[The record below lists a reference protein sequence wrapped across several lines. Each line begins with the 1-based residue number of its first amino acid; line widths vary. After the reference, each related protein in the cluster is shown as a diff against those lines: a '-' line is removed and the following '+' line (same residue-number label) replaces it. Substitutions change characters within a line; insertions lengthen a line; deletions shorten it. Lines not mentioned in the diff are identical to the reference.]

1 MASVDDRI
9 VRMEFDNAAFE
20 RKIATTLTSLGQL
33 EKALKFEGASKG
45 LADVTSAADKVSFH
59 GIAEGIEGL
68 SKKFIALSTIA
79 ITALANITS
88 KAVEA
93 GLHIAKS
100 LSLDQVIAGFKE
112 YELNIG
118 SIQTILANTKAEGT
132 TLDQVNAALDQL
144 NQYSDKTIYNFGQ
157 MAKNIGTFTAAGVD
171 LNTSVMAIKGISN
184 LAAISGSSADQASV
198 AMYQLSQAIS
208 TGTVKLIDW
217 NSVVNA
223 GMGGEVF
230 QKALFETGKTL
241 GTIKDVPIGQTFEDW
256 TSAGNSFRGSL
267 ESGWLTAEVLTTTL
281 QGFTGDM
288 TDAELAAKGF
298 TAEQIAQIQKLGKT
312 GVDAATKVRTFT
324 GLLSTLKESIGS
336 GWSATFRILIGNFT
350 EATDLF
356 TGISDTL
363 GGMIQKSADARNEL
377 LQGWKDLGGRT
388 VLLES
393 IKTAIQNLGEILKPI
408 KDAFREIFPPTT
420 AQTLMNL
427 TNSFKD
433 FANALKPSQK
443 TVENLHRIFKG
454 FFSILGIGWE
464 IVKQGAKFIGELLG
478 SITGAG
484 AGPFLDFVAKIGDFF
499 TELYGALVK
508 GEGIKDFFAKLTEVV
523 KSPLPFLSELK
534 DKIVDFFTGF
544 DPNIGDKVSDSLGRL
559 GDRFASLKGLADKVK
574 DIWEPFSKAM
584 KKVGEILDK
593 AWDAIHDWFSEL
605 GKKIADTMGEGSFD
619 QALDALNTALFG
631 GIVAL
636 VAKFVHSGFKI
647 DFGGGFLEGIKDTLG
662 ELTGVLKAMQTDIK
676 ANALL
681 KIAGAIA
688 LLTASVLVLS
698 LIDSAALTKAL
709 AAMAVGFGQLMA
721 TFAVVSKMNTGPM
734 SAISFTMLAGGLTV
748 LAGAILI
755 LSIAAKSLAEL
766 NWEELAR
773 GLVGVTVLLGIMVL
787 AVIPLSKMQG
797 SLISTGIGLIA
808 IAVALNILAGAV
820 KIFSLMSWGDM
831 ASGLAGV
838 AIGLALLG
846 VGMRA
851 MPSGMALQGV
861 GLIAVA
867 VALNIL
873 GLAVKSFADL
883 SWGEMAKG
891 MVGIAGGL
899 LIIAG
904 AMQLMPPTMPVIGVG
919 LLLVSVSLIAIA
931 KAMQMM
937 GGLSWGEI
945 GKGLATMAA
954 SLLILA
960 VATTAM
966 TGSIA
971 GAIAIGIVSASL
983 LLLAKVLQAFAS
995 ISFGD
1000 LLHGLAGVAIAL
1012 AALGVA
1018 ALLLQPAIPAMI
1030 ALGAALILIGAGF
1043 ALFGAGAML
1052 VGKAFEMVAKSGAA
1066 GSKAFVEALKNMG
1079 RAIPAFVTG
1088 LAEGIVL
1095 LIEMIGAAAPTI
1107 AEAIGKLLA
1116 ALLDQ
1121 IKKLIPKLGT
1131 IIRLVM
1137 EEIFKTIQFYIPRLV
1152 ETGLLII
1159 TSLLTGI
1166 RDHIPEIVTLVG
1178 EIITGFLDAFAT
1190 QLAAI
1195 VDSVV
1200 NLWVTMITSVAE
1212 ALGEVSATLFFGVAA
1227 AFIKG
1232 FMNGLEAAIPGPMN
1246 WFMDLANK
1254 VLKWIGNVISTL
1266 WNKGVDFITGLM
1278 SGVTSKV
1285 SDIASFFGSIAGK
1298 VLGWIGDTVGT
1309 LVSKGYG
1316 LISGFFSGIS
1326 DRWTGVVN
1334 FFRGIG
1340 DKVLSAIGDLSDS
1353 LYNAGKA
1360 VIQGLWDG
1368 MQAVWHKATGWLN
1381 SLNPLNHFNDINMA
1395 KGHAIKNLVPAGKAV
1410 MQGLYNGMY
1419 DEWGNITGWL
1429 SELDP
1434 ASELDRSM
1442 GDRMATVINGAL
1454 TDMMSQLSTMDE
1466 FYPVITP
1473 ILDLSVVAQDA
1484 KEISSLIEPAYSYAQ
1499 ASTIAST
1506 TTTPPDETMATPA
1519 VPGQVSFEQNIYAP
1533 KQLST
1538 GDIYKQTRNQ
1548 ITMAKE
1554 ELSIP

>member
-59 GIAEGIEGL
+59 GIADGIEGL

-88 KAVEA
+88 KAIEA

-241 GTIKDVPIGQTFEDW
+241 GTIKDVPIGKTFEEW

-298 TAEQIAQIQKLGKT
+298 TAEQIAQIQELGKT

-388 VLLES
+388 VLIES
-393 IKTAIQNLGEILKPI
+393 IKTAIQNLGAILQPI
-408 KDAFREIFPPTT
+408 KDAFREVFPPTT
-420 AQTLMNL
+420 AQTLMDL

-433 FANALKPSQK
+433 FANALKPSQA
-443 TVENLHRIFKG
+443 TIENLHRIFKG
-454 FFSILGIGWE
+454 FFSLLGIGWE
-464 IVKQGAKFIGELLG
+464 IIKQGVKFITDLLG
-478 SITGAG
+478 SISGAG

-499 TELYGALVK
+499 TELYDALVK
-508 GEGIKDFFAKLTEVV
+508 GEGIKDFFAKLTDVV
-523 KSPLPFLSELK
+523 KAPLPFLSELK

-544 DPNIGDKVSDSLGRL
+544 DPSIGDKVSDSLGRV

-574 DIWEPFSKAM
+574 DIWEPFAKAM
-584 KKVGEILDK
+584 QKIGHILDT
-593 AWDAIHDWFSEL
+593 AWDAIRGWFSEL

-619 QALDALNTALFG
+619 QALDALNTALLG

-636 VAKFVHSGFKI
+636 IAKFVHSGFKI
-647 DFGGGFLEGIKDTLG
+647 DFGGGFLGAIKDSLG

-676 ANALL
+676 ADALL
-681 KIAGAIA
+681 KIAAAIGI
-688 LLTASVLVLS
+688 LTASVLVLS

-721 TFAVVSKMNTGPM
+721 TFAVVSKMNAGPM

-755 LSIAAKSLAEL
+755 LSVAAKSLAEL

-773 GLVGVTVLLGIMVL
+773 GLVGVTVLLGIMVI
-787 AVIPLSKMQG
+787 AMIPLSKMQG
-797 SLISTGIGLIA
+797 SMIGVGVGMIA

-820 KIFSLMSWGDM
+820 KIFATMSWAEM

-838 AIGLALLG
+838 AIGLTLIGL
-846 VGMRA
+846 GMRA
-851 MPSGMALQGV
+851 MPTGMVLQGV
-861 GLIAVA
+861 GLLAIAVA
-867 VALNIL
+867 MNIL
-873 GLAVKSFADL
+873 ALALKSFAEM
-883 SWGEMAKG
+883 SWGDMAKG
-891 MVGIAGGL
+891 MVGLAGGL
-899 LIIAG
+899 VIIAG
-904 AMQLMPPTMPVIGVG
+904 AMQLMPANMPIIGVG

-960 VATTAM
+960 VACQAM
-966 TGSIA
+966 TGAIA
-971 GAIAIGIVSASL
+971 GAIAIGIVSAAL
-983 LLLAKVLQAFAS
+983 LLLAKVLQAFAG

-1018 ALLLQPAIPAMI
+1018 ALLLEPAIPAML

-1043 ALFGAGAML
+1043 ALFGVGAML
-1052 VGKAFEMVAKSGAA
+1052 VGKAFEVIGKSGEA

-1079 RAIPAFVTG
+1079 KAIPAFVTG
-1088 LAEGIVL
+1088 LAEGIIL
-1095 LIEMIGAAAPTI
+1095 LIQLIGAAAPEI
-1107 AEAIGKLLA
+1107 MAAVGKLLD
-1116 ALLDQ
+1116 ALLVQ
-1121 IKKLIPKLGT
+1121 LVKLVPKLGELIRT
-1131 IIRLVM
+1131 LIEEVFKIIQ
-1137 EEIFKTIQFYIPRLV
+1137 TYIPQLI
-1152 ETGLLII
+1152 ETGLVII
-1159 TSLLTGI
+1159 TSLLQGI
-1166 RDHIPEIVTLVG
+1166 RDNIPTIVTLVG
-1178 EIITGFLDAFAT
+1178 EIVTGFLDAFTT
-1190 QLAAI
+1190 QLSAI
-1195 VDSVV
+1195 IDSLV
-1200 NLWVTMITSVAE
+1200 NLWVTTLTSVAE
-1212 ALGEVSATLFFGVAA
+1212 ALGKISSTLLFGVAA
-1227 AFIKG
+1227 AFITG
-1232 FMNGLEAAIPGPMN
+1232 FMDGLTSAMPGPMRL
-1246 WFMDLANK
+1246 FMEIPSK
-1254 VLKWIGNVISTL
+1254 VLSWIGNVISTL
-1266 WNKGVDFITGLM
+1266 WQKGVDFITGLYNGV
-1278 SGVTSKV
+1278 SGAISSVMNFFTGLVSKV
-1285 SDIASFFGSIAGK
+1285 
-1298 VLGWIGDTVGT
+1298 VGWVGDTLGA
-1309 LVSKGYG
+1309 LVSKGYS

-1326 DRWTGVVN
+1326 DRWTGVIN
-1334 FFRGIG
+1334 FFGSIG
-1340 DKVLSAIGDLSDS
+1340 SKVSSAIGDLGRV
-1353 LYNAGKA
+1353 LYDAGKA

-1368 MQAVWHKATGWLN
+1368 MQNVWNKATGWLN
-1381 SLNPLNHFNDINMA
+1381 SLNPLSHFNDINLA
-1395 KGHAIKNLVPAGKAV
+1395 KGHAIKNLVPAGEAV

-1419 DEWGNITGWL
+1419 DGWSDVTQWL
-1429 SELDP
+1429 SSLNPSDELDSDM
-1434 ASELDRSM
+1434 AT
-1442 GDRMATVINGAL
+1442 RMANTINGVL
-1454 TDMMSQLSTMDE
+1454 TGVVDQLNGME
-1466 FYPVITP
+1466 AFNPVITP
-1473 ILDLSVVAQDA
+1473 VLDLTAVAQDA
-1484 KEISSLIEPAYSYAQ
+1484 KQISSLIEPAYSYAQ
-1499 ASTIAST
+1499 ASTIAAT
-1506 TTTPPDETMATPA
+1506 TTTPPDETTATPA
-1519 VPGQVSFEQNIYAP
+1519 AAGQVTFEQNIYAP